1 MGIIMENDRLKELH
15 KLYFNLIPLFYKCKT
30 FYIDKNK
37 TDDLC
42 NKNQSMAIMII
53 GKAEKITPTA
63 LSKFLNMEKGSL
75 TTLIDSLE
83 EKKFVTRASD
93 PDDRRKVLLSLT
105 SEGVDY
111 MKTIEEQSQ
120 RGLALMIADLDGAEI
135 DQMHAS
141 LETLVEILRKIASG
155 TS

>member
-1 MGIIMENDRLKELH
+1 MENDRLEKLH
-15 KLYFNLIPLFYKCKT
+15 NLYFNLIPLFYKCKT
-30 FYIDKNK
+30 FYIDKNR
-37 TDDLC
+37 TEDLC
-42 NKNQSMAIMII
+42 NKNQSMAVMII

-63 LSKFLNMEKGSL
+63 LSKFINMEKGSL

-83 EKKFVTRASD
+83 EKKLVIRSSS

-105 SEGVDY
+105 SEGIEY

-120 RGLALMIADLDGAEI
+120 KGLALMVATLEEEEI

-141 LETLVEILRKIASG
+141 LKTLVEIFKKIADSP
-155 TS
+155 T

>member
-1 MGIIMENDRLKELH
+1 MENERLEELH

-30 FYIDKNK
+30 SYTDKYE

-53 GKAEKITPTA
+53 GKAEKITPTT
-63 LSKFLNMEKGSL
+63 LSKFINMKKGSL
-75 TTLIDSLE
+75 TTLIDSLV
-83 EKKFVTRASD
+83 EKKFVIRSNTTN
-93 PDDRRKVLLSLT
+93 DRRKILLSLT
-105 SEGVDY
+105 SEGIEY

-120 RGLALMIADLDGAEI
+120 KGLALMVAKLDEKEI

-141 LETLVEILRKIASG
+141 LKTLVEILQKIAGSAE
-155 TS
+155 

>member
-1 MGIIMENDRLKELH
+1 MENDKIEELH

-30 FYIDKNK
+30 FYIDKNR

-53 GKAEKITPTA
+53 GKAEKIMPSA
-63 LSKFLNMEKGSL
+63 LSKFINMEKGSL

-83 EKKFVTRASD
+83 EKKFVIRSSD
-93 PDDRRKVLLSLT
+93 PNDRRKVLLSLT
-105 SEGVDY
+105 SEGIKH

-120 RGLALMIADLDGAEI
+120 KGLTLMVANLDEREI

-141 LETLVEILRKIASG
+141 LKILVEVFKKIAYS
-155 TS
+155 TT